1 MKVTLDAR
9 NIQSIS
15 LFQNLTNSS
24 VLDCLEE
31 SDMIFFVVSEG
42 QYGLAVGKNGSKIK
56 NAERVFKKTI
66 KVFEYSPD
74 LNRFVSNLI
83 PEALEVNLSEKGV
96 QVKIK
101 PNDKPKV
108 IGKGGKNI
116 RIVTKFLQRLFDVEN
131 LKIK

>member
-74 LNRFVSNLI
+74 LNKFVSNLI

-108 IGKGGKNI
+108 IGRGGKNI

>member
-1 MKVTLDAR
+1 MKVILDTR

-24 VLDCLEE
+24 VIDCLEE
-31 SDMIFFVVSEG
+31 NDMIFFVVSEG

-74 LNRFVSNLI
+74 LNKFVLNLI
-83 PEALEVNLSEKGV
+83 PEAQEISLSQKAI

-116 RIVTKFLQRLFDVEN
+116 KIVTKFLERLFDVQE

>member
-108 IGKGGKNI
+108 IGKGGRNI